1 MPSCSEGIAHPNL
14 LSTAPA
20 ARSKTCAN
28 PSLTEPISSPTTGD
42 LIAARI
48 EAAALINQANGQRGR
63 SWALPG
69 REPVLVWQSRTQWLA
84 AVAAHLACTKGLRL
98 CRRRHLSPK
107 TALLVARACAH
118 FADSRTGRGVTA
130 SNRTIAQLAAR
141 LGGRAKDFCPDV
153 VTATRAVL
161 AELELAV
168 EVAQGRYLTESERLQ
183 AAVHHDGVQL
193 RAASTWALTTPR
205 RWYAKSDLPRRGSTG
220 SETPRR
226 NNSPKC
232 AQARTA
238 PSGRTPRRK
247 SPERPLAAQ
256 RLTGQLLQKAPSL
269 DDGRHIGRIV
279 DVVHE
284 LVDCARWTAQDLIA
298 VLNEDARTH
307 PRDWPSRITNPAGF
321 LRHRLSLLSDRLAGR
336 SPSEVARA
344 QREAVLKE
352 QRRRQE
358 EDLKATRSRASSS
371 HVAKVMAEFRAT
383 RNARS
388 RRNDTSTIPT
398 TL

>member
-1 MPSCSEGIAHPNL
+1 M
-14 LSTAPA
+14 
-20 ARSKTCAN
+20 KTCAN
-28 PSLTEPISSPTTGD
+28 SSVTEPISSPRTGD

-48 EAAALINQANGQRGR
+48 EAAALTNQANGQRGL

-69 REPVLVWQSRTQWLA
+69 REPVLVWQSRTQWLT
-84 AVAAHLACTKGLRL
+84 AVAVHLACAKGLRL

-107 TALLVARACAH
+107 TALLVARACAY

-141 LGGRAKDFCPDV
+141 LGGRAKDFCPDI
-153 VTATRAVL
+153 VTATRAIL

-168 EVAQGRYLTESERLQ
+168 EVAQGRYLTEEERLQ
-183 AAVHHDGVQL
+183 AAVHHEGVQL

-220 SETPRR
+220 SKTPRR
-226 NNSPKC
+226 SNSPKC

-247 SPERPLAAQ
+247 RPERPLAAQ
-256 RLTGQLLQKAPSL
+256 RLAAQLLRKVPSL

-279 DVVHE
+279 DALHE
-284 LVDCARWTAQDLIA
+284 LVNCSRWTAQDLVT

-321 LRHRLSLLSDRLAGR
+321 LRHRLSLISDRLNDL
-336 SPSEVARA
+336 SPSERAKA
-344 QREAVLKE
+344 QRQALLEE
-352 QRRRQE
+352 QHREREERRQAE
-358 EDLKATRSRASSS
+358 KNRASSS
-371 HVAKVMAEFRAT
+371 HVAKMMAEFRAAQK
-383 RNARS
+383 ARHS
-388 RRNDTSTIPT
+388 RNDTSTSAAT
-398 TL
+398 